1 MGEDGWRRLS
11 PRMLLVH
18 PVKELGRFVPA
29 LLAAVFVG
37 RNSDDP
43 WWWALLVTVIFV
55 GIGALRWWTT
65 RYRITSQRVELQH
78 GLFTKQLVT
87 TPIDRVRS
95 VDVTASLLHRVLA
108 LAKVRIGT
116 GAGESDLVLDGLTT
130 AQAANLRAELLHRD
144 PLLQATTGEPD
155 GPDQPLAP
163 VGERVLLTWQPSWVR
178 FAPFNPSNM
187 VIVLVLAG
195 FGFRIVN
202 DLHLDPKNNAEIHN
216 TIEWLRGL
224 VLPLAVAVAAL
235 AIMALAAVLAMVG
248 YLLAFYGFR
257 LTADEIGHTW
267 HVARGLLT
275 TRSTSLETRR
285 IRGVTIHQPV
295 PLRWV
300 GGARLSAITT
310 GLHGRHDKDRS
321 RGDADLLAPPS
332 PLPVVLGL
340 AADVID
346 PAVLARP
353 IAAHGPAATRRR
365 FTRAL
370 WPTLVVVLAFVL
382 AATLGPLP
390 LWVAYAAPILLP
402 AAALLAWD
410 RARRLGHTIA
420 GDYLVSRTGGLGG
433 GTDIVRTDATVAVV
447 VRRSYFQ
454 RRQGVASVELAT
466 AAGQQGYTVLDVTS
480 DRATELAETLW
491 ASARRT

>member
-1 MGEDGWRRLS
+1 MDQDDWRRLS

-18 PVKELGRFVPA
+18 PFKEIGRFVPA
-29 LLAAVFVG
+29 LVAAAIFG
-37 RNSDDP
+37 TTTDDP
-43 WWWALLVTVIFV
+43 WWWVLIVVVVFVVI
-55 GIGALRWWTT
+55 GTLRWLTT
-65 RYRITSQRVELQH
+65 RYRFTDQRVELQH
-78 GLFTKQLVT
+78 GVFTKQLLT

-95 VDVTASLLHRVLA
+95 VDVTASPLHRLLG

-116 GAGESDLVLDGLTT
+116 GAGENDLVLDGLTG

-144 PLLQATTGEPD
+144 PQLQATTSEA
-155 GPDQPLAP
+155 DQPLAP

-195 FGFRIVN
+195 FVFRIVN
-202 DLHLDPKNNAEIHN
+202 DLHLDPNSNPEIHDA
-216 TIEWLRGL
+216 IDWLRGR
-224 VLPLAVAVAAL
+224 VLPLAVALSAL
-235 AIMALAAVLAMVG
+235 AILALAAVLAMAG
-248 YLLAFYGFR
+248 YLLAYYGFR
-257 LTADEIGHTW
+257 LTADDIGHTW
-267 HVARGLLT
+267 HVTRGLLT
-275 TRSTSLETRR
+275 TRSTSLDTRR

-300 GGARLSAITT
+300 GGGRLSAITT
-310 GLHGRHDKDRS
+310 GLHGRHDEDRS

-332 PLPVVLGL
+332 PVPVVLGL

-346 PAVLARP
+346 PAVLAHP
-353 IAAHGPAATRRR
+353 IAPHGPVATRRR
-365 FTRAL
+365 YTRAL
-370 WPTLVVVLAFVL
+370 WPTLVVVLALVL

-402 AAALLAWD
+402 AAGLLAWD

-433 GTDIVRTDATVAVV
+433 ATHVVRTDGTVAVV
-447 VRRSYFQ
+447 VRQSIFQ

-466 AAGQQGYTVLDVTS
+466 AAGEQGYTVLDVTS
-480 DRATELAETLW
+480 DRATELADALL
-491 ASARRT
+491 ASAANG